1 LSFKNKEFIQ
11 FLLFGLT
18 TPHPETQTFLARLQV
33 LILRVVFLH
42 CLKVTWQDCL
52 QLMAASPVLV
62 LAAMTLLG
70 EAEAGAADEAGAA
83 EVAATAPDDSGRDL
97 DGVPD

>member
-1 LSFKNKEFIQ
+1 
-11 FLLFGLT
+11 
-18 TPHPETQTFLARLQV
+18 
-33 LILRVVFLH
+33 VVFLH

-70 EAEAGAADEAGAA
+70 ETEARAGDEAAAD
-83 EVAATAPDDSGRDL
+83 VALAFAPDDSGRDPV
-97 DGVPD
+97 GVPD

>member
-1 LSFKNKEFIQ
+1 
-11 FLLFGLT
+11 
-18 TPHPETQTFLARLQV
+18 
-33 LILRVVFLH
+33 
-42 CLKVTWQDCL
+42 
-52 QLMAASPVLV
+52 MAASPVLV

-70 EAEAGAADEAGAA
+70 EAEAGAADEARAA